1 MDALISTN
9 MALRAELAAAMAN
22 LTALFV
28 SMQGGAT
35 CPTCPPCNNVCTC
48 RDVPVFDEA
57 ASLFGLEAFRL
68 HDLLAVG
75 LILTALTLLRSPVMA
90 LFLVTWG
97 QAAQGKLRAVIATV
111 CMVVVDPAGALTY
124 MGVQI
129 WEAATGIRLAGLPS
143 RNARGGGGEPG
154 SDADA
159 EAPAGADADASGGG
173 AADGGQAAQRGVLW
187 RMLQGAWDGAMS
199 DP

>member
-1 MDALISTN
+1 MDAIIAQN
-9 MALRAELAAAMAN
+9 MALRAELARAMVN
-22 LTALFV
+22 LTAMFV
-28 SMQGGAT
+28 ALQGGAT
-35 CPTCPPCNNVCTC
+35 CPMCPPCNNVCTC
-48 RDVPVFDEA
+48 RDVPVAEQV
-57 ASLFGLEAFRL
+57 ASLFGLEFMTI

-129 WEAATGIRLAGLPS
+129 FP
-143 RNARGGGGEPG
+143 
-154 SDADA
+154 
-159 EAPAGADADASGGG
+159 
-173 AADGGQAAQRGVLW
+173 
-187 RMLQGAWDGAMS
+187 
-199 DP
+199 

>member
-1 MDALISTN
+1 MDALIAN
-9 MALRAELAAAMAN
+9 HMALRAELARAMMN
-22 LTALFV
+22 ITALLV
-28 SMQGGAT
+28 TLQGGAP
-35 CPTCPPCNNVCTC
+35 CPSCPPCNNVCTC
-48 RDVPVFDEA
+48 RDVPIIDGN
-57 ASLFGLEAFRL
+57 SLFGLEFMNL

-97 QAAQGKLRAVIATV
+97 QAAQGKLGAVIATV
-111 CMVVVDPAGALTY
+111 CMVIVDPAGALTY

-159 EAPAGADADASGGG
+159 EAPSGADADASGGD
-173 AADGGQAAQRGVLW
+173 AADGGQSAQRGVLW

-199 DP
+199 GP